1 MKITTNTTDRKA
13 LVKTI
18 AEFTGTEM
26 HYAGPPSFAYTV
38 GGFTIDRNSVITSEN
53 EEGCDVLK
61 EHLIEKGFVEP
72 EVDELHIKVPMDTE
86 NASWMRNLVYTLH
99 ARQYLLNKV
108 TGRENFAVSDSL
120 VESLEKAPTDDAGVF
135 SSILSEDTGEWKGL
149 AFAPGEVEFTFP
161 FSEDAFK
168 NRAYAEV
175 AAFTVARAK
184 EAHRISPSRV
194 EPENEKYYLRIWL
207 LQLGLTGQGGKESR
221 KALLAGLKGNTA
233 FRTAEE
239 ADKFKADQKAK
250 RTAKKAESQAAESD
264 LDEE

>member
-1 MKITTNTTDRKA
+1 MKITTNATDRKA

-18 AEFTGTEM
+18 AEFTGAEM

-38 GGFTIDRNSVITSEN
+38 GSFTIDRSSVITSEN
-53 EEGCDVLK
+53 EEGCDALK
-61 EHLIEKGFVEP
+61 DHLIEKGFVEP
-72 EVDELHIKVPMDTE
+72 EVEELHIKVPMDTD
-86 NASWMRNLVYTLH
+86 NAAWMRNLVYTLH

-108 TGRENFAVSDSL
+108 TERENFVISDSL
-120 VESLEKAPTDDAGVF
+120 VEALKNFPNDDAGVF
-135 SSILSEDTGEWKGL
+135 SSILSEDTGEWKGV

-161 FSEDAFK
+161 VSEDGNK

-175 AAFTVARAK
+175 AAFMVARAK
-184 EAHRISPSRV
+184 DAHRINPARV

-239 ADKFKADQKAK
+239 VDKFKADQKAK
-250 RTAKKAESQAAESD
+250 RAAKKAEVQTAESD

>member
-1 MKITTNTTDRKA
+1 MKITTNATDRKA

-18 AEFTGTEM
+18 AEFTGAEM

-38 GGFTIDRNSVITSEN
+38 GGLTIDRNSVITSEN
-53 EEGCDVLK
+53 EEGCDALK
-61 EHLIEKGFVEP
+61 DHLIENGFVEP
-72 EVDELHIKVPMDTE
+72 EVEELHITVPMDTE
-86 NASWMRNLVYTLH
+86 NAAWMRNLVYTLH

-108 TGRENFAVSDSL
+108 TGLENFVISDSL
-120 VESLEKAPTDDAGVF
+120 VDALEKAPTDDAGVF
-135 SSILSEDTGEWKGL
+135 SSILSEDTGEWKGM

-161 FSEDAFK
+161 VSDDGNK

-175 AAFTVARAK
+175 AAFMVTRAK
-184 EAHRISPSRV
+184 EAHRINPARV

-207 LQLGLTGQGGKESR
+207 LQLGLTGLGGKASR

-239 ADKFKADQKAK
+239 VDKFKADQKAK
-250 RTAKKAESQAAESD
+250 RAAKKAEVQTAESD